1 MTINRRDWLRAS
13 ALAATGAAWAG
24 RSWAEDKWPR
34 KPVRMVIGYTTGGAA
49 DTVARAVGT
58 RLERLWGQPVIY
70 EYKPGAGAA
79 IGTDFTARAP
89 GDGYTIGLID
99 SGSVAIVPNLRKVP
113 YDPETDL
120 APLAYLGGA
129 GLVLLVHPGVAAK
142 NLSELIALL
151 RARPGEFAY
160 SSSGIGSPHHLA
172 GEMFKLQ
179 AGVDIR
185 HVPYKGAAPAL
196 NDLMGGQI
204 PLSFATLAPALPVM
218 DTGRARAIGVTGA
231 SRSAA
236 MPQVPTLMEAG
247 LPNYETTPWFAFAGP
262 GSLPKSLVTQLNA
275 AFNQV
280 LADPE
285 LVSAL
290 EKLGVEQVRAGT
302 PAELGA
308 KIKADRQKYADV
320 IRRAGI
326 TLEG

>member
-1 MTINRRDWLRAS
+1 MTIKRRDLLGGAL
-13 ALAATGAAWAG
+13 LAAGSAWSGAGWAD
-24 RSWAEDKWPR
+24 EKWPR

-58 RLERLWGQPVIY
+58 RLERLWGQPIVY

-79 IGTDFTARAP
+79 IGVDFTVRAP
-89 GDGYTIGLID
+89 GDGYTVGLID

-129 GLVLLVHPGVAAK
+129 GLVLVVHPGVQAR
-142 NLSELIALL
+142 NLRELIALL

-160 SSSGIGSPHHLA
+160 SSSGIGSPQHVA
-172 GEMFKLQ
+172 GEMFKLH
-179 AGVDIR
+179 AGVNIR

-204 PLSFATLAPALPVM
+204 QLSFATIAPAIPVLE
-218 DTGRARAIGVTGA
+218 TGRAHALGVTGA

-236 MPQVPTLMEAG
+236 LPQVPTFMEGG
-247 LPNYETTPWFAFAGP
+247 LPDYDMTPWFAFAGP
-262 GSLPKSLVTQLNA
+262 GSLPKPLIQQINA
-275 AFNQV
+275 SFSQV

-285 LVSAL
+285 LTAAL

-302 PAELGA
+302 PAELA
-308 KIKADRQKYADV
+308 ARIKADRQKYAEV
-320 IRRAGI
+320 IRRAAI
-326 TLEG
+326 TLDG

>member
-1 MTINRRDWLRAS
+1 MVIKRRDLLGAS
-13 ALAATGAAWAG
+13 LLAAGQACTGIGWAQ
-24 RSWAEDKWPR
+24 EKWPQ

-49 DTVARAVGT
+49 DSVARAVGT
-58 RLERLWGQPVIY
+58 RLERLWGQPIVY

-79 IGTDFTARAP
+79 IGADFTARAP
-89 GDGYTIGLID
+89 SDGYTVGLID
-99 SGSVAIVPNLRKVP
+99 SGSVAIVPSLRKVP

-129 GLVLLVHPGVAAK
+129 GLVLLAHPDVPARNVG
-142 NLSELIALL
+142 ELIALL
-151 RARPGEFAY
+151 RTRPGEFAY

-204 PLSFATLAPALPVM
+204 QLSFSTIAPALPVLESS
-218 DTGRARAIGVTGA
+218 RARAFAVTSA

-236 MPQVPTLMEAG
+236 LPAVPTLMEAG
-247 LPNYETTPWFAFAGP
+247 LPDYETTPWFAFAGP
-262 GSLPKSLVTQLNA
+262 RGLPQPLVQQLNA
-275 AFNQV
+275 SFTQV

-285 LVSAL
+285 LLGAL
-290 EKLGVEQVRAGT
+290 AKLGVEQVRAGT
-302 PAELGA
+302 PAELA
-308 KIKADRQKYADV
+308 ARIKTDRRKYADV

-326 TLEG
+326 TVDG